1 VLTLHSE
8 CQNGRLL
15 NDCRVQCSVSIGPDA
30 YCYRQKP
37 HNNEQCPIQETSDV
51 DSCADW
57 TSDYLAQVDQ
67 VLLSCLVLTSN
78 LYAMMPGRHIVFLL
92 VIPCN
97 GGGRCVGAVQT
108 VLGL

>member
-1 VLTLHSE
+1 M
-8 CQNGRLL
+8 
-15 NDCRVQCSVSIGPDA
+15 QCSVCIGPDA
-30 YCYRQKP
+30 YCYRQKH
-37 HNNEQCPIQETSDV
+37 HNNEQYPIHQTSDL

-78 LYAMMPGRHIVFLL
+78 MYAMMPGRHIVFLL

-97 GGGRCVGAVQT
+97 GDGRCVGAVQT
-108 VLGL
+108 VLGLWAVH